1 MWARAMRRGAR
12 PAAGLA
18 RALHASAPARR
29 TPLQA
34 LRAGFSARDLEQVWD
49 AWDALRTD
57 GALHQLRRHDDADL
71 LALVRANLAVLAPRS
86 AQTARAFPIRDT
98 RDPAWRERCTAWGM
112 RAAERKDVLGVHGWM
127 RVELLCGDAPRA
139 IALFH
144 AYLRARRAAADGD
157 TLYLDA
163 DVRRRRQVHDLLEM
177 LVLAYAHTGDVR
189 GLVDTFQSFDF
200 GTHTELFFD
209 YAHCRRQFAKFPWNG
224 APANEAAPHTPLG
237 AVQERAL
244 AFVSHAEL
252 ARGLQRGTGGAGG
265 PNRIA
270 RLLGSL
276 LTRGDVVSF
285 WRLFRTAMAAGVLP
299 ADTPTDAAWLA
310 QAQLAQGDTLP
321 AWTDSCWTVCLSGL
335 LAARRTDLASQVWA
349 ALIEVA
355 HALAAQGIAWPPLA
369 VWNALL
375 DGYSRANDFDA
386 VQATWQVLVDPHAST
401 RAVPLAQGAART
413 LPRPAWLAPD
423 LLCYTTMIAASFR
436 RQRPDLALA
445 LFRTLQEMQARG
457 ELTISVETYNAVLH
471 GLCVVGRTKDAQHL
485 FRTMG
490 TGRVPAPTITTLNV
504 LLRAQSRMRDLSAMA
519 DTLRAIPTLQLRPDV
534 ITFTT
539 VLDALLRVAETPERA
554 RAAVEQVMQIMQSMD
569 VQPNSVTFTAM
580 IKACLHIPSQ
590 DGEPRW
596 QVALQLLHTMC
607 TTRLAPNVVT
617 YATVIPSAL
626 EHGAHIAAL
635 AQRNQIPALFRK
647 LPSTLPQAHAATDL
661 AWDDDRAALRLAIV
675 LWEQMRADNITPS
688 AELYHA
694 MLRALLAVPENAT
707 AFAYGAG
714 LADELLHAHGALAP
728 HAGAQDTTAPTPSAY
743 SWIAVLSALTPAQ
756 RHAAGAASAH
766 ADALLRATLQHY
778 MTSPHGHAALHADP
792 RPAAQRAERL
802 VRDARARHAAPVHA
816 APE

>member
-12 PAAGLA
+12 PAAWPA
-18 RALHASAPARR
+18 RALHASAPVRR

-49 AWDALRTD
+49 AWDALRTG
-57 GALHQLRRHDDADL
+57 GALHQLRRHDEADL

-86 AQTARAFPIRDT
+86 ASAAHTFPIRDT
-98 RDPAWRERCTAWGM
+98 RDPAWRERCAVWGR

-139 IALFH
+139 IALFRT
-144 AYLRARRAAADGD
+144 YLDARRAAADGD

-163 DVRRRRQVHDLLEM
+163 DVRQRRQVHDLLEV

-189 GLVDTFQSFDF
+189 SLVDTFQSFDV

-224 APANEAAPHTPLG
+224 ARTEAAPDSPLA

-299 ADTPTDAAWLA
+299 ADTPANAAWLA
-310 QAQLAQGDTLP
+310 QAQLAQGDALP

-355 HALAAQGIAWPPLA
+355 HALAAQGVAWPPLA

-413 LPRPAWLAPD
+413 LPRPASLAPD

-457 ELTISVETYNAVLH
+457 ELAISVETYNAVLH

-490 TGRVPAPTITTLNV
+490 TGRVPRPTITTLNV
-504 LLRAQSRMRDLSAMA
+504 LLRAQSRSRDLSAMA
-519 DTLRAIPTLQLRPDV
+519 ETLRAIPALQLRPDV

-539 VLDALLRVAETPERA
+539 VLDALLRVADTPERA
-554 RAAVEQVMQIMQSMD
+554 RAAVEQVMQIMHSMD

-607 TTRLAPNVVT
+607 TTRLAPNGVT
-617 YATVIPSAL
+617 YATIIPSVLA
-626 EHGAHIAAL
+626 HGAQIAAL

-647 LPSTLPQAHAATDL
+647 LPSTLPQAHAASDL
-661 AWDDDRAALRLAIV
+661 AWDADRAALRLAIV

-728 HAGAQDTTAPTPSAY
+728 HATAQDTTAPTPTAH
-743 SWIAVLSALTPAQ
+743 SWITVLSALAPTQ
-756 RHAAGAASAH
+756 RHAAGAASAL
-766 ADALLRATLQHY
+766 ADALLSATLQHY
-778 MTSPHGHAALHADP
+778 VTSPHGRAALRADP
-792 RPAAQRAERL
+792 RPTAQRVERL
-802 VRDARARHAAPVHA
+802 VRDARTRRTPSVHA
-816 APE
+816 GAD